1 MHGFSNPSLAANHD
15 HQNGDVS
22 GTEIRQCNFAAVVII
37 FDKVQ
42 AGQQFSIMCT
52 VD

>member
-1 MHGFSNPSLAANHD
+1 VHGFSNPGLAANHG

-22 GTEIRQCNFAAVVII
+22 GTEIRQRNIAAAMIV

-42 AGQQFSIMCT
+42 AAQYLEA
-52 VD
+52 V

>member
-1 MHGFSNPSLAANHD
+1 MHGFFNPGLAANHD

-22 GTEIRQCNFAAVVII
+22 GTEIRQRNFAAAVVI

-42 AGQQFSIMCT
+42 AGQYLET
-52 VD
+52 V